1 MVEPADTPDS
11 NSGAARREGS
21 SPSSRTCHCGM
32 PYEDYMHDGWH
43 RIHVWNRMVF
53 DGANE
58 KAEKE
63 FDDLLAE
70 RDRTRR
76 KNMPTMP
83 KKDDTLWAD

>member
-1 MVEPADTPDS
+1 
-11 NSGAARREGS
+11 
-21 SPSSRTCHCGM
+21 
-32 PYEDYMHDGWH
+32 
-43 RIHVWNRMVF
+43 MVF
-53 DGANE
+53 DGANK